1 MISVAYIHVGILKGN
16 PITRVIVLTAGK
28 HAFFFFRILHTQKVI
43 IHVFRYVSD
52 NPREKET
59 SDIL

>member
-16 PITRVIVLTAGK
+16 PISRVIVLTAGK
-28 HAFFFFRILHTQKVI
+28 HDFFFRILHTQKEI

-52 NPREKET
+52 NPREKEI

>member
-16 PITRVIVLTAGK
+16 PISRDIVLTAGK
-28 HAFFFFRILHTQKVI
+28 HDLFFRILHTQKVI

-52 NPREKET
+52 NPREKEI

>member
-16 PITRVIVLTAGK
+16 PISRVIVLTAGK
-28 HAFFFFRILHTQKVI
+28 HDFFFRILHTHKVI

-52 NPREKET
+52 NPREKEI